1 MTYLICIQVHY
12 IIYIYIYIQFYRLY
26 KLVQVGESRWIFGIL
41 HFQHDVVLKCI
52 CKFSMFKYYNKIHQ
66 NFNGK
71 VGLNSIWQL
80 ISRHTCY
87 LLFIMPKFFKF
98 CNHLIINSKKKHH
111 VFIIL
116 FSIIFNLHSLTCV
129 KNWTIFQLFWK
140 LLLFFCIFYHVFT

>member
-1 MTYLICIQVHY
+1 MINMRIIFNFITVMLINDIFNMY
-12 IIYIYIYIQFYRLY
+12 SSTLYIYIYIQFYRLY
-26 KLVQVGESRWIFGIL
+26 KLVQVGESRWIIGIL

-98 CNHLIINSKKKHH
+98 CNHLIINSKKNTMLLLYY
-111 VFIIL
+111 FQL
-116 FSIIFNLHSLTCV
+116 FSIYIL
-129 KNWTIFQLFWK
+129 
-140 LLLFFCIFYHVFT
+140 